1 MNVEV
6 RYYIDQSLMG
16 VWHEWGSDRDDVTVV
31 GELAGTA
38 PGDKD
43 EDWIPVVAAAGL
55 VVIGRDKRI
64 RTRPAEFALLR
75 SHGLRY
81 IWLGGKQDE
90 RTPTTPCTS
99 STGTRTA
106 TWCGSGRADD
116 RAGACP
122 GQRSALPTSPEVGR
136 VHEPVHDERHD
147 GAEQVLHDPRRAL
160 AQHAEQEAHVVE

>member
-1 MNVEV
+1 MTAEV
-6 RYYIDQSLMG
+6 RYYVDQSLMG
-16 VWHEWGSDRDDVTVV
+16 VWHEWGKGRDDVTVV

-64 RTRPAEFALLR
+64 RTRPAEVALLR

-90 RTPTTPCTS
+90 P
-99 STGTRTA
+99 TA
-106 TWCGSGRADD
+106 TYVECIEEHW
-116 RAGACP
+116 
-122 GQRSALPTSPEVGR
+122 SAIERLR
-136 VHEPVHDERHD
+136 VHRPDGPWWFSLTASGLNEPVIPEMWR
-147 GAEQVLHDPRRAL
+147 AATPRLPSSARCMRGVCK
-160 AQHAEQEAHVVE
+160 VVTTARIPVA